1 VALVVHGASSF
12 RTAFLLSLAALV
24 LASGLRVSAQAT
36 APGAATP
43 VLMGA
48 DLFRS
53 ACAACHGL
61 DGRGA
66 PQSAIGFTDLAVPDF
81 TDCAFGSVEP
91 DGDWVAVA
99 HSGGPARGFDRRMPA
114 FGEILAEAQILS
126 VVDHLRTFC
135 DDPAW
140 PRGDLNLP
148 RALFTEKAFPENESV
163 FTTSVGGGTTG
174 SVSHEV
180 IYEKRLGS
188 RSQYEVAVPVAFEES
203 ETGQWTRGLGDVAIA
218 MKRVFYHNL
227 GRGTI
232 VTAGGEAVLPTGKES
247 LGLGKGVTI
256 VEPFLAVGQI
266 LPRATFVHLHAGAE
280 LPVDRDKAEP
290 EVFWRTALGATFEQ
304 AGFGRAWSP
313 MVELLAAR
321 ELEQGQRVQW
331 DAVPQMQVTLNQRQH
346 LMINAGVRIPLTGRD
361 EGRRAQFVTYFL
373 WDWFDGGLR
382 DGW

>member
-1 VALVVHGASSF
+1 VAAIVPGSSSF
-12 RTAFLLSLAALV
+12 RTAFFISIAAFV
-24 LASGLRVSAQAT
+24 LAGSLRARAQAPT
-36 APGAATP
+36 PAAAAP

-48 DLFRS
+48 DLFRR

-61 DGRGA
+61 DGRGS
-66 PQSAIGFTDLAVPDF
+66 PQSATGFVDLAIPDF

-91 DGDWVAVA
+91 DGDWLAVA
-99 HSGGPARGFDRRMPA
+99 HGGGPARGFDRRMPA
-114 FGEILAEAQILS
+114 FGEVLTEAQILS
-126 VVDHLRTFC
+126 VIDHLRTFC
-135 DDPAW
+135 DDSAW

-163 FTTSVGGGTTG
+163 FTTSVGGATTG
-174 SVSHEV
+174 SIRHEV
-180 IYEKRLGS
+180 VYEKRFGS

-218 MKRVFYHNL
+218 VKRFLFHSL
-227 GRGTI
+227 GSGTI
-232 VTAGGEAVLPTGKES
+232 VSAGGEALVPTGKES
-247 LGLGKGVTI
+247 LGLGTGVTI
-256 VEPFLAVGQI
+256 FEPFLAVGKI
-266 LPRATFVHLHAGAE
+266 LPRNTFVHLHAGAE

-290 EVFWRTALGATFEQ
+290 EAFWRTALGATFEQ

-313 MVELLAAR
+313 MVEILAAR

-346 LMINAGVRIPLTGRD
+346 LMINAGVRVPLTGRD
-361 EGRRAQFVTYFL
+361 QGRRAQFVTYFL